1 MIKKLGYGSWI
12 ETPHRKK
19 NASKYKKSL
28 PQFDH
33 EIVRRAAKNILENYI
48 REGLTPV
55 TVRQLYYLMVSG
67 HVLKK
72 TESHYRKLSKVIV
85 ECRRNGTLIRQE
97 TSGISRKDWG
107 WDCIRDETYDKGIGL
122 FGSVDGTNKDI
133 EKRTRQLDY
142 QQHLEDMNIDQPL
155 IWCESAGLVPQ
166 ISEYAHAM
174 GAPVYSSGGFDS
186 LTSKRHV
193 GCKLW
198 KGKRNTLVIL
208 HVGDK
213 DRQGDII
220 FESLKGDVDAFA
232 AECKCNVRVERIAV
246 TTKQIEDLNLQ
257 SYIARESQKTSDGLA
272 VKVEAI
278 NPFALKT
285 IVKKAIEG
293 VVGSEYIKNIGNVD
307 PLLDD

>member
-1 MIKKLGYGSWI
+1 MGNKYGSWI
-12 ETPHRKK
+12 EKPNRRKNRYKLEK
-19 NASKYKKSL
+19 NL

-33 EIVRRAAKNILENYI
+33 EIVRREAKNILENYI

-72 TESHYRKLSKVIV
+72 TESQYKKLSKVIV
-85 ECRRNGTLIRQE
+85 ECRRNGTLIRQK
-97 TSGISRKDWG
+97 TLGINGKDWG

-142 QQHLEDMNIDQPL
+142 QQNLEDLNIDQPL

-232 AECKCNVRVERIAV
+232 EECKCNVRVKRIAV
-246 TTKQIEDLNLQ
+246 TTKQIEDLKLQ
-257 SYIARESQKTSDGLA
+257 SYIATKSQETDDGLA

-278 NPFALKT
+278 NPSDLKT
-285 IVKKAIEG
+285 IVKDAIGE
-293 VVGSEYIKNIGNVD
+293 VVGLQNIKISDN
-307 PLLDD
+307 

>member
-1 MIKKLGYGSWI
+1 MIGNKYGSWV
-12 ETPHRKK
+12 ETPYREK
-19 NASKYKKSL
+19 NRLKFTTSL

-33 EIVRRAAKNILENYI
+33 EIVRRKARTILENYI

-55 TVRQLYYLMVSG
+55 TVRQLFYLMVSKG
-67 HVLKK
+67 LLDKN
-72 TESHYRKLSKVIV
+72 EPHYIKLSNVIA
-85 ECRRNGTLIRQE
+85 ESRRNNTLIRK
-97 TSGISRKDWG
+97 SFDGISAIEWC

-133 EKRTRQLDY
+133 EKRADQLRY
-142 QQHLEDMNIDQPL
+142 QQFLEDKDIDQPL

-213 DRQGDII
+213 DKPGDVI
-220 FESLKGDVDAFA
+220 FESHKGDVDAFA
-232 AECKCNVRVERIAV
+232 TECGCNVRVERIAV
-246 TTKQIEDLNLQ
+246 TTKQIEDLKLQ

-278 NPFALKT
+278 NPSDLKT
-285 IVKKAIEG
+285 IITEAVEG
-293 VVGSEYIKNIGNVD
+293 VVGSEYIKRSDN
-307 PLLDD
+307 

>member
-1 MIKKLGYGSWI
+1 MIGNKYGSWV
-12 ETPHRKK
+12 ETPYREK
-19 NASKYKKSL
+19 NRLKFTTSL

-33 EIVRRAAKNILENYI
+33 EIVRRKARTILENYI

-55 TVRQLYYLMVSG
+55 TVRQLFYLMVSKG
-67 HVLKK
+67 LLDKN
-72 TESHYRKLSKVIV
+72 EPHYIKLSNVIA
-85 ECRRNGTLIRQE
+85 ESRRNNTLIRK
-97 TSGISRKDWG
+97 SFDGISAIEWC

-133 EKRTRQLDY
+133 EKRADQLRY
-142 QQHLEDMNIDQPL
+142 QQFLEDKDIDQPL

-213 DRQGDII
+213 DKPGDVI

-232 AECKCNVRVERIAV
+232 TECGCNVRVERIAV
-246 TTKQIEDLNLQ
+246 TTKQIEDLKLQ

-278 NPFALKT
+278 NPSDLKT
-285 IVKKAIEG
+285 IITEAVEG
-293 VVGSEYIKNIGNVD
+293 VVGSEYIKRSDN
-307 PLLDD
+307 

>member
-1 MIKKLGYGSWI
+1 MVGNKYGSWV

-19 NASKYKKSL
+19 NRSKYTKSL

-33 EIVRRAAKNILENYI
+33 EIVRRGARTILENYI

-55 TVRQLYYLMVSG
+55 TVRQLFYLMVSKR
-67 HVLKK
+67 LLDK
-72 TESHYRKLSKVIV
+72 TEPHYVKLSNVIA
-85 ECRRNGTLIRQE
+85 ESRRNNTLIWN
-97 TSGISRKDWG
+97 SFDGISAIEWC

-133 EKRTRQLDY
+133 EKRADQLRY
-142 QQHLEDMNIDQPL
+142 QQYLEDKDIDQPL

-198 KGKRNTLVIL
+198 KGKSNTLVIL

-213 DRQGDII
+213 DRQGDVI

-232 AECKCNVRVERIAV
+232 EECKCNVRVKRIAV
-246 TTKQIEDLNLQ
+246 TTKQIEDLKLQ
-257 SYIARESQKTSDGLA
+257 SYIATKSQETDDGLA

-278 NPFALKT
+278 NPSDLKT
-285 IVKKAIEG
+285 IVKDAIGE
-293 VVGSEYIKNIGNVD
+293 VVGLQNIKISDN
-307 PLLDD
+307 

>member
-1 MIKKLGYGSWI
+1 MIKKLGYGSW
-12 ETPHRKK
+12 PQSAHHRKMTNTMK
-19 NASKYKKSL
+19 TSLGKY
-28 PQFDH
+28 H
-33 EIVRRAAKNILENYI
+33 NEIIRRKAKNILKDYI
-48 REGLTPV
+48 QKGLTPI
-55 TVRQLYYLMVSG
+55 TIRQLYYLMVSDRILEKTDG
-67 HVLKK
+67 H
-72 TESHYRKLSKVIV
+72 YNKLVDVITLA
-85 ECRRNGTLIRQE
+85 RRNGSLISD
-97 TSGISRKDWG
+97 TGDGISGKDWG

-133 EKRTRQLDY
+133 KKRADQLIY
-142 QQHLEDMNIDQPL
+142 QQRLENKNIDQPL

-198 KGKRNTLVIL
+198 KGKGNTLVIL

-232 AECKCNVRVERIAV
+232 EECKCNVRVERIAV
-246 TTKQIEDLNLQ
+246 TTEQIEDLKLQ

-278 NPFALKT
+278 NPSDLKT
-285 IVKKAIEG
+285 IVKEAIVG
-293 VVGSEYIKNIGNVD
+293 VVGSEYIKSSDN
-307 PLLDD
+307 